1 MAATIRRLVAEFLPE
16 ERSERGTALVD
27 VLHLVVTQVL
37 VPRIGGGRQALREW
51 LVFDSDL
58 KARMIE
64 NPPSLWPTLV
74 QAEIENRAT
83 GLATSARRA
92 FRAGLVS
99 EADRR
104 RTSRI
109 TAPGG
114 DGS

>member
-51 LVFDSDL
+51 LVFDPDL

-64 NPPSLWPTLV
+64 NPPSLWPALV
-74 QAEIENRAT
+74 QGEIDTRTT
-83 GLATSARRA
+83 GLATSAQGA
-92 FRAGLVS
+92 FQAGLIS
-99 EADRR
+99 EADRWR
-104 RTSRI
+104 ACRI
-109 TAPGG
+109 TSPGG